1 MASHL
6 APWIVVIGRL
16 GQATKGVVYLSLS
29 MLAAQAV
36 WAGGGKTGGSRGAIS
51 AIAEQPFG
59 RVLLFIVAG
68 GLACYVLWRLVD
80 AFGPDGRETDAKGL
94 ALRARSF
101 AIALIYSGLT
111 AAAVR
116 TLMGNSSGKGGGDS
130 AAQDWTARVLAQP
143 FGSTLVVIAGAA
155 VILGGLYKG
164 WRAYAGKFEKKLD
177 LSDLLSSHAKVAP
190 AHLPFWTQRAQFHLP
205 AGRRFLDASRPAIER
220 GQSAWPE
227 RRSASRAGATL
238 RPLAFRHRRR
248 GFGRLRA
255 LFPHQ
260 SSLGSLGLGVGAGFL
275 V

>member
-6 APWIVVIGRL
+6 APWIIVIGRL

-177 LSDLLSSHAKVAP
+177 LSDLSQAAQKWLLRVCFFGLSARSFIFLLVGIFLMQAGLQSNAAKARGLSGALQAVQEQPYGRWLFAIVA
-190 AHLPFWTQRAQFHLP
+190 
-205 AGRRFLDASRPAIER
+205 AGLAAYGLYSLIKARWGRWD
-220 GQSAWPE
+220 SA
-227 RRSASRAGATL
+227 
-238 RPLAFRHRRR
+238 
-248 GFGRLRA
+248 
-255 LFPHQ
+255 
-260 SSLGSLGLGVGAGFL
+260 
-275 V
+275 